1 MSAAIVHLEEK
12 SSALLDFISS
22 VDFAFDILNHFL
34 TNPFEGITVVDHDA
48 VLRYLSP
55 VHERFFG
62 YKRGDAIGRPVQD
75 VIENTRLHKV
85 VESGAAEIGQVQ
97 EMRDVTR
104 VVNRVP
110 VLRDGQDRKS
120 TRLNSGH

>member
-1 MSAAIVHLEEK
+1 MRISDW
-12 SSALLDFISS
+12 SSDVCSS
-22 VDFAFDILNHFL
+22 DL
-34 TNPFEGITVVDHDA
+34 GITVVDHDA

-110 VLRDGQDRKS
+110 VLRDGQVIGARSEERRVGKECVSQCRSRWS
-120 TRLNSGH
+120 TENENKKY